1 MEYTGNSCSRR
12 GCFVY
17 YEFYIDQFA
26 AEQVF
31 TGYLLLAV
39 CVRLRR
45 REVSWKR
52 IAAGSVVNAVFAAAF
67 VCMGIPQGAIAGMIA
82 AGVIV
87 FGGKQIRPFVEDLLM
102 LLFVTMC
109 FAGVLE
115 LVLALVPLPVS
126 IGSAAAAGVLQ
137 KGWKTFA
144 EKRRLDGRLLSVRLS
159 FGECTKELTA
169 IWDTGN
175 QLTEPLTGGPVSIVE
190 AEAVSELLGENW
202 EMRRGFFM
210 IPYHSLGTE
219 KSWMRG
225 VAIDRLEV
233 LLDGEKITVERPV
246 FALYEG
252 KVSST
257 EHYQVILHPKHS
269 GGTGKEI
276 S

>member
-1 MEYTGNSCSRR
+1 M
-12 GCFVY
+12 Y

-26 AEQVF
+26 VEQVL

-45 REVSWKR
+45 REISWKR
-52 IAAGSVVNAVFAAAF
+52 IAAGSVVNAVITAAF
-67 VCMGIPQGAIAGMIA
+67 VCMGIPQGAIAGMVA

-87 FGGKQIRPFVEDLLM
+87 FWGKQIRLFVEDLLM

-126 IGSAAAAGVLQ
+126 IGSATAAAVLQ

-175 QLTEPLTGGPVSIVE
+175 QLTEPLTGQPVSIVE
-190 AEAVSELLGENW
+190 TGAARELLGENW

-257 EHYQVILHPKHS
+257 ERYQVILHPKHI
-269 GGTGKEI
+269 GKDGKI

>member
-1 MEYTGNSCSRR
+1 M
-12 GCFVY
+12 Y

-26 AEQVF
+26 VEQIL

-45 REVSWKR
+45 REISWKR
-52 IAAGSVVNAVFAAAF
+52 IAAGSVVNAAFAAAF
-67 VCMGIPQGAIAGMIA
+67 VCMGIPQAAIAGMVA
-82 AGVIV
+82 AGAVV
-87 FGGKQIRPFVEDLLM
+87 FGRQTIHCFLEDLLM

-115 LVLALVPLPVS
+115 MVLALTPLPVS
-126 IGSAAAAGVLQ
+126 IGSVAAAAAWQ
-137 KGWKTFA
+137 KGWQRFV
-144 EKRRLDGRLLSVRLS
+144 EKKRLDGRLLKVRLS
-159 FGECTKELTA
+159 FGKETKELWA

-175 QLTEPLTGGPVSIVE
+175 QLTEPLTGQPVSIVE
-190 AEAVSELLGENW
+190 AGEARELLGADW
-202 EMRRGFFM
+202 ELRRGFFM

-219 KSWMRG
+219 KSWMQG

-233 LLDGEKITVERPV
+233 LLDGEKITAERPV

-257 EHYQVILHPKHS
+257 GRYQVILHPKHI
-269 GGTGKEI
+269 GKDE
-276 S
+276 